1 MITILTMVSVLGSVV
16 GGLVLMI
23 YLAVRPKNEDKAED

>member
-1 MITILTMVSVLGSVV
+1 MGIITLVTMFCVVGSVG

-23 YLAVRPKNEDKAED
+23 YLAVRQKAEED